1 MSLGER
7 VKVTP
12 ERGCCSLLLR
22 SRPPI
27 DQNDWIHRQLI
38 QCVHCVSFFVL
49 TPATVDHDDGIMKER
64 SVLTRSV
71 SLSRKL
77 VGKLLLETAVEKHGD

>member
-22 SRPPI
+22 SRPPV
-27 DQNDWIHRQLI
+27 DQNDWIHEHHQLI
-38 QCVHCVSFFVL
+38 QCLCFFVH
-49 TPATVDHDDGIMKER
+49 TPASVDHDDGIMKER
-64 SVLTRSV
+64 SVLTSSV

-77 VGKLLLETAVEKHGD
+77 IGKLLLETAVEKHGD